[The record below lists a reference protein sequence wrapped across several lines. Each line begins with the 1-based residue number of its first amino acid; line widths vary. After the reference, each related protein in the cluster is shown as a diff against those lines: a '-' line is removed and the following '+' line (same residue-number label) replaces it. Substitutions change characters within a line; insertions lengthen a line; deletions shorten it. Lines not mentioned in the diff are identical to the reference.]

1 MDLQEDQDILC
12 AVEARFPKAGP
23 AIRKL
28 FEAEEEFRE
37 LCGDYVECTTILKN
51 LRRDQDVRENAERL
65 EQYCELRVNL
75 ETELLNRISESLK
88 KRDFNVGK

>member
-1 MDLQEDQDILC
+1 MDIQEDQDVLH

-28 FEAEEEFRE
+28 FETEEQFRE
-37 LCGDYVECTTILKN
+37 LCGDYFECVEVLKS
-51 LRRDQDVRENAERL
+51 LREDQGVNENADRL

-75 ETELLNRISESLK
+75 EAELINRISESLQ
-88 KRDFNVGK
+88 KRDFNGQK